1 MRYVGQ
7 QYIEP
12 SIIAKEVILCKNKV
26 DKEIVYQCIEE
37 HNDAHGS
44 ELNNLFEVDHMS
56 YSNVKNF
63 LFLPEV
69 RITNY
74 FQLKLRDDKWRHE
87 SDIDHF
93 LKYVVDCSV
102 EHIIPTKRFNRAE
115 TFIHREFL
123 FWS

>member
-1 MRYVGQ
+1 MGYVGQ

-12 SIIAKEVILCKNKV
+12 SIIEKEVILGKKKF
-26 DKEIVYQCIEE
+26 DKEIVYHCIEE

-44 ELNNLFEVDHMS
+44 EVNNIFEVDHMS

-63 LFLPEV
+63 LFPEV

-74 FQLKLRDDKWRHE
+74 FQSKLRNEKWRHE

-93 LKYVVDCSV
+93 LKDVADCSV
-102 EHIIPTKRFNRAE
+102 EHIIPT
-115 TFIHREFL
+115 
-123 FWS
+123 